1 MKKNDTLLI
10 VEDEENILYGMQSV
24 LSCHLDFISEVYTAR
39 NGKEALTIIQN
50 KPVSMIVTD
59 LRMPEM
65 DGTTMIKNIR
75 KMGYQMPVIVLTAIA
90 DFKKAQELIPLKI
103 QNYVLKPFSVED
115 ILKEIDNAFCELR
128 EKESLKKAEKLLEKF
143 PELSMEQE
151 YKGKN
156 PLIREAQKYISKHR
170 KESISLQMLSE
181 QLHVSKAYLST
192 LFKHEMDMTL
202 TEFITKQK
210 VKLAKR
216 YLLDTDLRI
225 CEIAE
230 ETVGKVINILYRY
243 LKNRKGLHRSLS
255 VKDGKTGLLKK
266 GRIKSPLYLLGVE
279 TG

>member
-59 LRMPEM
+59 LRMPVM

-143 PELSMEQE
+143 PELRRRRSD
-151 YKGKN
+151 
-156 PLIREAQKYISKHR
+156 S
-170 KESISLQMLSE
+170 S
-181 QLHVSKAYLST
+181 LHV
-192 LFKHEMDMTL
+192 
-202 TEFITKQK
+202 
-210 VKLAKR
+210 R
-216 YLLDTDLRI
+216 
-225 CEIAE
+225 
-230 ETVGKVINILYRY
+230 
-243 LKNRKGLHRSLS
+243 
-255 VKDGKTGLLKK
+255 TGMVPGM
-266 GRIKSPLYLLGVE
+266 GRGGPGTASGRR
-279 TG
+279 GNDSGWC

>member
-128 EKESLKKAEKLLEKF
+128 EKESLKKAEKLL
-143 PELSMEQE
+143 
-151 YKGKN
+151 
-156 PLIREAQKYISKHR
+156 
-170 KESISLQMLSE
+170 
-181 QLHVSKAYLST
+181 
-192 LFKHEMDMTL
+192 
-202 TEFITKQK
+202 
-210 VKLAKR
+210 
-216 YLLDTDLRI
+216 
-225 CEIAE
+225 
-230 ETVGKVINILYRY
+230 
-243 LKNRKGLHRSLS
+243 
-255 VKDGKTGLLKK
+255 
-266 GRIKSPLYLLGVE
+266 KSSRN
-279 TG
+279 

>member
-151 YKGKN
+151 YKRKN

-230 ETVGKVINILYRY
+230 ETGWQSDKYFIQVFKEQEGLTPLAFRKRW
-243 LKNRKGLHRSLS
+243 KNRTFEKGE
-255 VKDGKTGLLKK
+255 D
-266 GRIKSPLYLLGVE
+266 
-279 TG
+279 

>member
-1 MKKNDTLLI
+1 
-10 VEDEENILYGMQSV
+10 MQSV

-156 PLIREAQKYISKHR
+156 PLIREAQKYISKH
-170 KESISLQMLSE
+170 
-181 QLHVSKAYLST
+181 
-192 LFKHEMDMTL
+192 
-202 TEFITKQK
+202 
-210 VKLAKR
+210 
-216 YLLDTDLRI
+216 
-225 CEIAE
+225 
-230 ETVGKVINILYRY
+230 
-243 LKNRKGLHRSLS
+243 
-255 VKDGKTGLLKK
+255 
-266 GRIKSPLYLLGVE
+266 
-279 TG
+279 